1 VSVQFG
7 EGRRPGPNDEAAGSR
22 PAAFA
27 CRCGLLSRE
36 PAVGIEPTTARLRI
50 GCSTTELRWRAVDLL
65 TVERGSNMPW
75 RGLEPRRL
83 SAPPPQ
89 DGVSTNFTTRAFTG
103 ESGMGNRESKEPRH
117 AREARHWRV
126 VIFRL
131 RFPIPYSRFPLVPT
145 GLTGLEPATSG
156 VTDRHSNQAEL
167 QPQLHIHCL
176 TTSTPNATRRDSP
189 NGNRTRLSTL
199 KGSRPNR

>member
-1 VSVQFG
+1 MRSSARNARRTTLAQARKKAARLG
-7 EGRRPGPNDEAAGSR
+7 GRRSMRGSR
-22 PAAFA
+22 SIESQRSGLNRRPPDYESGALPLSYCGDDVTYRVA
-27 CRCGLLSRE
+27 C
-36 PAVGIEPTTARLRI
+36 
-50 GCSTTELRWRAVDLL
+50 
-65 TVERGSNMPW
+65 MPW

-103 ESGMGNRESKEPRH
+103 ESGMANRESKEPRH

-156 VTDRHSNQAEL
+156 VTDRHSNQL
-167 QPQLHIHCL
+167 SYSPNFTSHCL
-176 TTSTPNATRRDSP
+176 TTPDA
-189 NGNRTRLSTL
+189 
-199 KGSRPNR
+199 